1 VAVALGIAPRHSFRS
16 PTSLGRWVGILVGTS
31 AAWSVVNAAL
41 SYGWTRR
48 TRFVLIMGRGI
59 RPTLPS
65 LFPRPILAFISLLG
79 LAAEI
84 AWLFWQHRVTQNVWA
99 RGIEMKT
106 SPAWAVGWWFIPVA
120 NLWMPAVALYRVY
133 RASVGRMERAGV
145 WFIAAWWT
153 AFVLPIVVAGTA
165 LVRMARPWFRAI
177 QAISRGPNTPVSVD
191 LTRGM
196 HVLGQWAPAIAVTQI
211 VAAGLAITIVT
222 RIDEAQE
229 AMRPPIP
236 GRPDIGPG
244 GEPRR

>member
-1 VAVALGIAPRHSFRS
+1 VR
-16 PTSLGRWVGILVGTS
+16 ILLGTS

-48 TRFVLIMGRGI
+48 TRFVLIVGRGI

-79 LAAEI
+79 LAAEL
-84 AWLFWQHRVTQNVWA
+84 AWLFWQHRVTQNAWA

-106 SPAWAVGWWFIPVA
+106 SPGWAVGWWFIPVA

-133 RASVGRMERAGV
+133 RASVGRRERAGL
-145 WFIAAWWT
+145 WLIAAWWT
-153 AFVLPIVVAGTA
+153 AFLLPIVVGSTA
-165 LVRMARPWFRAI
+165 LAHIARLWFRAI
-177 QAISRGPNTPVSVD
+177 QALSRDPNTVVSVD

-196 HVLGQWAPAIAVTQI
+196 HVLGEWAPAAAVMQV
-211 VAAGLAITIVT
+211 VAAVLAITIVT
-222 RIDEAQE
+222 RIDRAQE
-229 AMRPPIP
+229 AMESPIP
-236 GRPDIGPG
+236 DRPDVDPG